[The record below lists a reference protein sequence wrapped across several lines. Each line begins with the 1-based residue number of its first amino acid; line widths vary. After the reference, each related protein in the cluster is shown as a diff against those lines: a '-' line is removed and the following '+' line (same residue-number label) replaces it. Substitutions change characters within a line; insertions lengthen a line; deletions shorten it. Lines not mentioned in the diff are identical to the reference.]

1 MRKGV
6 GRKPSTQ
13 SSALRAFFNDS
24 NFHSRE
30 LLSHRIL
37 RPIFILASPTVFA
50 DFQVQKMSF
59 LLFLLLLKFPE
70 SSVGTAQSARSQ
82 YFPSKLISEARA
94 AIRQRRKTEEEPLET
109 YRFQLF
115 PKGIPITHSQAP
127 HYRRC
132 SRIYSYNRLCRP
144 FSSRQPHVRQGLIAL
159 ITRIM
164 PCRTTP
170 EMFSNGLQ
178 SVLELLVAAR
188 ENHFQF

>member
-1 MRKGV
+1 MRKRV

-37 RPIFILASPTVFA
+37 RPIFILVSPTVFA
-50 DFQVQKMSF
+50 DLQVQKMSF

-94 AIRQRRKTEEEPLET
+94 AIRQRRKNGGGAFRNISLSIISERNPHNSLPGPSLSS
-109 YRFQLF
+109 LF
-115 PKGIPITHSQAP
+115 AYILV
-127 HYRRC
+127 
-132 SRIYSYNRLCRP
+132 NRLCRP